1 MLIFK
6 NTINMKKIF
15 TFLAALLVTTAA
27 FGQNYCIMVNGQTT
41 YAAEYTGEVEGG
53 FTQYLAHVPLVQG
66 DTCMIF
72 DQDNMTAWISTI
84 EESSVSGVVSG
95 QFSYLCTSTG
105 CYDFYV
111 KLQYLNDRVYIGAGT
126 DCTGDVPVEEPQ
138 YSVCVNDQ
146 FMRIENA
153 DGYNVALFD
162 STGLMIDLV
171 LGQQDGYGVIYDMTG
186 LETGRYTLMI
196 GNNSYIFDHNLPLQI
211 STAQQ
216 EGSNCTSYYV
226 YSETYIDPDQVYI
239 YNCSFLTHAGLVQW
253 DGLSVN
259 DCDSTVVFN
268 LMYNLDDPT
277 EEEPRS
283 VTITMQSAG
292 GATDV
297 LHLIEGENFTSG
309 FDQGYDVQKVMNTAE
324 DGGVVN
330 IYAVMADGTKLST
343 LATND
348 LSDIQ
353 IEAVSSAT
361 DSDWTLTFTDVVGKI
376 TLHNDA
382 GGASDLTVITDGM
395 TMAYRDL
402 PTQAVMW
409 SFVINY
415 SGALDC
421 EPYESTEQILLRPEE
436 FPYTWEGNEYTE
448 PGQYSVMYTKSDGCD
463 SILNLILDVMIEDST
478 SIMLTPGVW
487 TTDGARFAAYYWTEV
502 DGEVTRSNWSSFFRE
517 TEDTTLYVT
526 NIPTW
531 ATKIIFT
538 RFDPTSTHPA
548 WGQDNVWNQTEDLDI
563 DYDSRHYIITGWDTG
578 NWATVCPTDIVEEFE
593 AIICEGDTFFWE
605 MSGRSYYESGAYDY
619 VESQEGECDLWYRL
633 NLTVNKT
640 SRIEEIV
647 SVREDRLPYTWH
659 RQTLTESGDYY
670 DTVRYADMECD
681 SICYTLR
688 FTVTQLPIYTVN
700 VLADHGFVNGTGTYP
715 EGTQISLTAVPDEN
729 FEFQMWSDGSTLNP
743 KNFTVMQDTTF
754 RALFFMPEV
763 EQEVVVDSIE
773 TNSVTITWD
782 TVPGATL
789 YELTIYKNGKVI
801 AAFQVDKDNNIVN
814 EHFFGPERIIAR
826 RDSTG
831 GSSETLQ
838 VNIGGLEPGQDYT
851 YSLDALDDDRS
862 YVGAQS
868 GSFTTEEEPIDGLEQ
883 LNTQTKSGRARKLLR
898 EGCLYIE
905 LPNGTTY
912 DAHGQRTL

>member
-15 TFLAALLVTTAA
+15 TFLAALLITAA
-27 FGQNYCIMVNGQTT
+27 AYAESYSILVNGTT
-41 YAAEYTGEVEGG
+41 IYPAEYVGTTETGHTE
-53 FTQYLAHVPLVQG
+53 YLSHVPLVQG
-66 DTCMIF
+66 DTCLIF
-72 DQDNMTAWISTI
+72 DQEQQTAWIPDLDQA
-84 EESSVSGVVSG
+84 SVSGIARG
-95 QFSYLCTSTG
+95 TYSYLCTADG
-105 CYDFYV
+105 CYDFYI
-111 KLQYLNDRVYIGAGT
+111 KIKYLEDQLYVGT
-126 DCTGDVPVEEPQ
+126 GTNCTGDVPV
-138 YSVCVNDQ
+138 
-146 FMRIENA
+146 
-153 DGYNVALFD
+153 
-162 STGLMIDLV
+162 
-171 LGQQDGYGVIYDMTG
+171 
-186 LETGRYTLMI
+186 
-196 GNNSYIFDHNLPLQI
+196 
-211 STAQQ
+211 
-216 EGSNCTSYYV
+216 
-226 YSETYIDPDQVYI
+226 
-239 YNCSFLTHAGLVQW
+239 
-253 DGLSVN
+253 
-259 DCDSTVVFN
+259 
-268 LMYNLDDPT
+268 
-277 EEEPRS
+277 EEPRS

-309 FDQGYDVQKVMNTAE
+309 FDQGYDVQKIMNTAE
-324 DGGVVN
+324 NGGVVN
-330 IYAVMADGTKLST
+330 IYARMSDGTQLST

-348 LSDIQ
+348 LTDIQ

-421 EPYESTEQILLRPEE
+421 EPYESTEQVLLRPEE

-538 RFDPTSTHPA
+538 RFNPTSTHPA

-659 RQTLTESGDYY
+659 RQTLTESGVYY

-754 RALFFMPEV
+754 RALFYMPEV

-782 TVPGATL
+782 TVAGAVL

-801 AAFQVDKDNNIVN
+801 ADFQVDKDNNIVN

-883 LNTQTKSGRARKLLR
+883 LNTQTKSGKARKLLR